1 MKFMKPC
8 IEVEIEDSD
17 DIIVDVPLAVD
28 LDPDEQPD
36 CCIYR
41 VPEKLHKVNEEPY
54 TPVLISIG
62 PFHHHEEKLKKMEQL
77 KLRYFK
83 EALYRTKKDQ
93 KDLAKYIVENEVR
106 IRHCYAE
113 EFHNINSKEFITMIL
128 LDSIFIIEHLL
139 RTKENSRRSSPS
151 NGTTYF
157 ECTWWIQDL
166 CLFNCKKARRN
177 REEDNQE
184 SENPEAADHVQKKE
198 KPWLSYN
205 ILQDLLLLENQVLFF
220 VLKELYNSAY
230 QDLLN
235 VQENEDKS
243 FHKFVVDYFKQ
254 FFEDTGL
261 NCSFDDYQ
269 KILEGKQVRHLTDFL
284 RYFLLPQKWKFG
296 KDIKRLPC
304 ATKLAEAGV
313 EFRKNMQPVLELQSF
328 IVGDATE
335 CVIRNL
341 TAFEQCH
348 YPQEAIICNY
358 IVLLDHLIDTAEDV
372 DLLVEKKILVNWLGN
387 NEAVATLV
395 NKLCHQ
401 IVEGNRSCY
410 YELSEQIRGHY
421 SNCWSKLMASFTNL
435 YFRDFWRGTTTVVA
449 IVVLFFTFWNFV
461 TPSII
466 HR

>member
-1 MKFMKPC
+1 
-8 IEVEIEDSD
+8 
-17 DIIVDVPLAVD
+17 
-28 LDPDEQPD
+28 
-36 CCIYR
+36 
-41 VPEKLHKVNEEPY
+41 
-54 TPVLISIG
+54 
-62 PFHHHEEKLKKMEQL
+62 MEQL

-93 KDLAKYIVENEVR
+93 KDLAKYIVENE
-106 IRHCYAE
+106 
-113 EFHNINSKEFITMIL
+113 
-128 LDSIFIIEHLL
+128 
-139 RTKENSRRSSPS
+139 
-151 NGTTYF
+151 
-157 ECTWWIQDL
+157 IQDL

-184 SENPEAADHVQKKE
+184 SENPEEADHVQKKE

-205 ILQDLLLLENQVLFF
+205 ILQDLLLLENQVPFF

-243 FHKFVVDYFKQ
+243 FHKFVVDYFKH
-254 FFEDTGL
+254 FCEDTGL

-296 KDIKRLPC
+296 KGIERLPC

-313 EFRKNMQPVLELQSF
+313 EFRKVKNRCLLDIGFQKNWLLEKCPCLNLSWILSCFPCLKCLQNMQPVLELQSF

-335 CVIRNL
+335 CVIRNV

-387 NEAVATLV
+387 NEAVATLI

-435 YFRDFWRGTTTVVA
+435 YFRDFWRGTTTVIA

>member
-1 MKFMKPC
+1 MKLMKPC
-8 IEVEIEDSD
+8 IEVEIEDCD
-17 DIIVDVPLAVD
+17 DIIVDVPLAID
-28 LDPDEQPD
+28 LNPDEQPD

-41 VPEKLHKVNEEPY
+41 VPETLHKVNEEAY
-54 TPVLISIG
+54 TPMLISIG

-83 EALYRTKKDQ
+83 EALYRTKRDQ

-113 EFHNINSKEFITMIL
+113 EFHNINSKEFIKMIL

-157 ECTWWIQDL
+157 EC
-166 CLFNCKKARRN
+166 
-177 REEDNQE
+177 
-184 SENPEAADHVQKKE
+184 
-198 KPWLSYN
+198 
-205 ILQDLLLLENQVLFF
+205 
-220 VLKELYNSAY
+220 
-230 QDLLN
+230 
-235 VQENEDKS
+235 
-243 FHKFVVDYFKQ
+243 
-254 FFEDTGL
+254 L

-269 KILEGKQVRHLTDFL
+269 KILEGKQVRHLADFP
-284 RYFLLPQKWKFG
+284 RHFLLPPKWKFG
-296 KDIKRLPC
+296 KSIKRLPC
-304 ATKLAEAGV
+304 ATKLAEAKV
-313 EFRKNMQPVLELQSF
+313 EFREVKNRRLLDIRFRKNCCFPCLKCLQNMQPVLELQSF

-341 TAFEQCH
+341 TTFEQCH

-358 IVLLDHLIDTAEDV
+358 IVLLAYLIDTAEDV
-372 DLLVEKKILVNWLGN
+372 DLL
-387 NEAVATLV
+387 AVATLI

-401 IVEGNRSCY
+401 IMQGNHSCY

-421 SNCWSKLMASFTNL
+421 NSCWSKLMASFTNL
-435 YFRDFWRGTTTVVA
+435 YFRDFWRGATTVVA
-449 IVVLFFTFWNFV
+449 ILVMFFTFWNFV